1 MHKNEF
7 PKDKHYKKK
16 ILCISHCVKKLYIY
30 ICSTR
35 NYAEKAVLQR
45 FNAKIRILK

>member
-7 PKDKHYKKK
+7 PKDKRYKKK

-30 ICSTR
+30 I
-35 NYAEKAVLQR
+35 YVQLE
-45 FNAKIRILK
+45 IMLKRLFYKDLMQK